1 MSMQKDR
8 KTILIVDDASE
19 NIDVLRGILK
29 DQYKIKASNNGARA
43 LDISFATQPPDLILL
58 DVMMPDMDGYEV
70 CRRLKD
76 DPRTARIPIIFVT
89 AMTDT
94 ADEIKGLELGA
105 VDYLTK
111 PVNPPIVRARVNTH
125 ITLSQQSR
133 LLKDIIN
140 QCTRELHV
148 IREFIDQDE
157 TDQS

>member
-1 MSMQKDR
+1 MQKDR

-43 LDISFATQPPDLILL
+43 LDIAFATQPPDLILL

-70 CRRLKD
+70 CQRLKD

-94 ADEIKGLELGA
+94 ADEVKGLELGA

-111 PVNPPIVRARVNTH
+111 PVNPPIVRARVKTH

-157 TDQS
+157 VAES

>member
-1 MSMQKDR
+1 
-8 KTILIVDDASE
+8 
-19 NIDVLRGILK
+19 VLRGILK